1 MANSF
6 RGKIKVRV
14 KPVNRRKSKM
24 VDLSRH
30 EINFLDVF
38 RAVQNGTVRTVIDRA
53 SAQPVFV
60 TPELYEKLL

>member
-14 KPVNRRKSKM
+14 KPINRRKPKM

-38 RAVQNGTVRTVIDRA
+38 QAVQNGSVRTVIDRA

-60 TPELYEKLL
+60 NPKLYGEL

>member
-14 KPVNRRKSKM
+14 KPINRRKLKM

-38 RAVQNGTVRTVIDRA
+38 RGVQDGSVRTVIDRA
-53 SAQPVFV
+53 SGQPVFV
-60 TPELYEKLL
+60 NPKLFSEL